1 MANQSTQDIMG
12 MFATLNNR
20 ISFLQQGLQPE
31 TLWYWHRLVVE
42 EARTLAPPWLQDKIN
57 VTQDPHLPMKFS
69 LDISKRAAKY
79 YVMAVDANLHD
90 MPHSTRLYFLKVC
103 EELGIEMDRG
113 LV

>member
-1 MANQSTQDIMG
+1 MANCPTPDIMG

-31 TLWYWHRLVVE
+31 TLWYWHRLVIG
-42 EARTLAPPWLQDKIN
+42 EARTLAPPWLQDKIS
-57 VTQDPHLPMKFS
+57 VTQDPHLPMRFS

-79 YVMAVDANLHD
+79 YVMAVDANLND
-90 MPHSTRLYFLKVC
+90 MPHTTRLYFLKVC